1 MTAYAPVVRGRESAS
16 AAHDLHEIAP
26 EPRLP
31 EAGTDVV
38 LVGNSN
44 VGKSALFNALTGTY
58 VTVSNYPGTT
68 VEVSTGSAIL
78 EGHRTPVTD
87 TPGVASFL
95 PFSEDERVTR
105 DILLSKSHRAVVL
118 VGDAKNLERTLLL
131 GVQLAEMDLPFVLCL
146 NMMDEAAGR
155 GIAIAAEKLSSRL
168 GVDVVQTVAVRRE
181 GIARLIRALQAPR
194 RGLVRVEYP
203 EAIERAVAA
212 IEPLLPEAPISR
224 RALSLLAACG
234 DETLHGWLEER
245 LPAADL
251 ARLDEIRLK
260 LRRDVGGDVAYVVN
274 RSRLRDARRLANGA
288 ATRRGPEQS
297 RRRWVVRLEELT
309 THGIWGIPI
318 LGAVLYLAYLFVG
331 KLGAGTLVDLLE
343 DGLFGRVISPAAI
356 TAANRWIPWAFLRD
370 LLVGPY
376 GVVTMALAYSLALLL
391 PIVTTF
397 FIAFGILEDT
407 GYLPRLAVM
416 VNRLF
421 KKMGLNGKAVLPMVL
436 GLGCDTMATLTTRI
450 LETPKERLIVILL
463 LALGV
468 PCSAQLT
475 VVLAMLGGVALWATL
490 VWAAVVG
497 GVLVLVGRLASRV
510 LPGRGSDFVLE
521 LPPLRLPRPGNI
533 LVKTLARVEWYLKE
547 AVPLFV
553 VGTLLLFIADR
564 VRLLGLVERLAR
576 PVVSGWLGLPSQT
589 AEAFVVGFLRRD
601 FGAAGLFRLARAGA
615 LDPIQ
620 IVVAMVT
627 ITLFIPCVANFLMI
641 AKERGWKTASAIAAF
656 IFPFA
661 LAVGG
666 ILNAVLRAVPGP
678 WR

>member
-1 MTAYAPVVRGRESAS
+1 VKAGEATLAAREPERL
-16 AAHDLHEIAP
+16 AAVPHLP
-26 EPRLP
+26 EPG
-31 EAGTDVV
+31 ADVV

-44 VGKSALFNALTGTY
+44 VGKSALFNALTGAY

-68 VEVSTGSAIL
+68 VEVTTGSAVL
-78 EGHRTPVTD
+78 DGQRTPLTD
-87 TPGVASFL
+87 TPGIASFF
-95 PFSEDERVTR
+95 PASEDERVTR
-105 DILLSKSHRAVVL
+105 DILLVERHRAVVL

-146 NMMDEAAGR
+146 NMMDEAVER
-155 GIAIAAEKLSSRL
+155 GIAIQAEKLSSRL
-168 GVDVVQTVAVRRE
+168 GVEVVPTVAVRRE
-181 GIARLIRALQAPR
+181 GIARLVRALAAPR
-194 RGLVRVEYP
+194 RGAVLVEYP
-203 EAIERAVAA
+203 VSIERAIAS
-212 IEPLLPEAPISR
+212 IEPLLPQAPISPR
-224 RALSLLAACG
+224 SLALLVACG
-234 DETLHGWLEER
+234 DETLQAWLAER
-245 LPAADL
+245 LEAAGL
-251 ARLDEIRLK
+251 ERLDEIRQK
-260 LRRDVGGDVAYVVN
+260 LRCEIGVDVAYSVN
-274 RSRLRDARRLANGA
+274 RARLLVARRLANGA
-288 ATRRGPEQS
+288 ASRGGTQLS
-297 RRRWVVRLEELT
+297 TRRWVVRLEELT
-309 THGIWGIPI
+309 THPVWGVPI
-318 LGAVLYLAYLFVG
+318 LGAALYLAYVFVG

-356 TAANRWIPWAFLRD
+356 AAANRWIPWQFLRD

-397 FIAFGILEDT
+397 FIAFGVLEDS

-416 VNRLF
+416 VNRVF
-421 KKMGLNGKAVLPMVL
+421 QKMGLNGKAVLPMVL
-436 GLGCDTMATLTTRI
+436 GLGCDTMATMTTRI

-521 LPPLRLPRPGNI
+521 LPPLRLPRIGNI
-533 LVKTLARVEWYLKE
+533 VVKTLARVEWYLKE

-553 VGTLLLFIADR
+553 LGTLLLFFADR
-564 VRLLGLVERLAR
+564 LQLLGFVERLAR

-620 IVVAMVT
+620 IVVSMVV
-627 ITLFIPCVANFLMI
+627 ITLFIPCIANFFMI
-641 AKERGWKTASAIAAF
+641 VKERGWKTAAAIAAF
-656 IFPFA
+656 ILPFT

-666 ILNAVLRAVPGP
+666 LLNAFLRTVPGP

>member
-1 MTAYAPVVRGRESAS
+1 MKAGEATLAAREPGEP
-16 AAHDLHEIAP
+16 AAVSLPP
-26 EPRLP
+26 EP
-31 EAGTDVV
+31 GNDVV

-44 VGKSALFNALTGTY
+44 VGKSALFNALTGAY

-68 VEVSTGSAIL
+68 VEVTTGSAVL
-78 EGHRTPVTD
+78 DGQRTPVTD
-87 TPGVASFL
+87 TPGIASFL
-95 PFSEDERVTR
+95 PSSEDERVTR
-105 DILLSKSHRAVVL
+105 DILLVERHRAVVL

-146 NMMDEAAGR
+146 NMMDEAAER
-155 GIAIAAEKLSSRL
+155 GIAIQAEKLSSRL
-168 GVDVVQTVAVRRE
+168 GVEVVSTVAVRRE
-181 GIARLIRALQAPR
+181 GIARLVRALAAPR
-194 RGLVRVEYP
+194 RGALLVEYP
-203 EAIERAVAA
+203 DAIERALAA
-212 IEPLLPEAPISR
+212 SEPLLPPAPISPR
-224 RALSLLAACG
+224 SLSLMAICG
-234 DETLHGWLEER
+234 DETLKDWLRER
-245 LPAADL
+245 MSAAAL
-251 ARLDEIRLK
+251 ARLDEIREK
-260 LRRDVGGDVAYVVN
+260 LRREIGADIPYAVN
-274 RSRLRDARRLANGA
+274 RARLRVARRLANGA
-288 ATRRGPEQS
+288 ASRGSPQLS
-297 RRRWVVRLEELT
+297 TRRWVVRLEELT
-309 THGIWGIPI
+309 THPVWGVPI
-318 LGAVLYLAYLFVG
+318 LGAALYLAYLFVG

-343 DGLFGRVISPAAI
+343 DRLFGGVINPAAI
-356 TAANRWIPWAFLRD
+356 AAANRWIPWLFLRD

-376 GVVTMALAYSLALLL
+376 GVITMALAYSLALLL

-397 FIAFGILEDT
+397 FIAFGVLEDS

-416 VNRLF
+416 VNRVF
-421 KKMGLNGKAVLPMVL
+421 QKMGLNGKAVLPMVL
-436 GLGCDTMATLTTRI
+436 GLGCGTMATMTTRI

-521 LPPLRLPRPGNI
+521 LPPLRLPRIGNI
-533 LVKTLARVEWYLKE
+533 VVKTLARVEWYLKE

-553 VGTLLLFIADR
+553 LGTLLLFFADR
-564 VRLLGLVERLAR
+564 LHLLGFVERLAR

-627 ITLFIPCVANFLMI
+627 ITLFIPCIASFFMI
-641 AKERGWKTASAIAAF
+641 VKERGWKTAAAIAAF
-656 IFPFA
+656 ILPFT

-666 ILNAVLRAVPGP
+666 VLNTFLRAVPGP

>member
-1 MTAYAPVVRGRESAS
+1 
-16 AAHDLHEIAP
+16 
-26 EPRLP
+26 
-31 EAGTDVV
+31 
-38 LVGNSN
+38 
-44 VGKSALFNALTGTY
+44 
-58 VTVSNYPGTT
+58 
-68 VEVSTGSAIL
+68 
-78 EGHRTPVTD
+78 
-87 TPGVASFL
+87 
-95 PFSEDERVTR
+95 
-105 DILLSKSHRAVVL
+105 
-118 VGDAKNLERTLLL
+118 
-131 GVQLAEMDLPFVLCL
+131 
-146 NMMDEAAGR
+146 
-155 GIAIAAEKLSSRL
+155 
-168 GVDVVQTVAVRRE
+168 
-181 GIARLIRALQAPR
+181 
-194 RGLVRVEYP
+194 
-203 EAIERAVAA
+203 
-212 IEPLLPEAPISR
+212 
-224 RALSLLAACG
+224 
-234 DETLHGWLEER
+234 
-245 LPAADL
+245 
-251 ARLDEIRLK
+251 
-260 LRRDVGGDVAYVVN
+260 
-274 RSRLRDARRLANGA
+274 
-288 ATRRGPEQS
+288 
-297 RRRWVVRLEELT
+297 
-309 THGIWGIPI
+309 
-318 LGAVLYLAYLFVG
+318 
-331 KLGAGTLVDLLE
+331 
-343 DGLFGRVISPAAI
+343 
-356 TAANRWIPWAFLRD
+356 
-370 LLVGPY
+370 
-376 GVVTMALAYSLALLL
+376 
-391 PIVTTF
+391 
-397 FIAFGILEDT
+397 
-407 GYLPRLAVM
+407 M

-553 VGTLLLFIADR
+553 LGTLLLFIADR
-564 VRLLGLVERLAR
+564 LLLLGLVERLAR

>member
-1 MTAYAPVVRGRESAS
+1 VKAGEATLAALEPGELAAAPRVPES
-16 AAHDLHEIAP
+16 
-26 EPRLP
+26 
-31 EAGTDVV
+31 GTDVV

-44 VGKSALFNALTGTY
+44 VGKSALFNALTGAY

-68 VEVSTGSAIL
+68 VEVTTGSAVL
-78 EGHRTPVTD
+78 DGQRTPVTD
-87 TPGVASFL
+87 TPGIASFL
-95 PFSEDERVTR
+95 PSSEDERVTR
-105 DILLSKSHRAVVL
+105 DILLVERHRAVVL

-146 NMMDEAAGR
+146 NMMDEAAER
-155 GIAIAAEKLSSRL
+155 GIAIQAEELSSRL
-168 GVDVVQTVAVRRE
+168 GVEVVSTVAVRRE
-181 GIARLIRALQAPR
+181 GIARLVRALAAPR
-194 RGLVRVEYP
+194 HGAVLVGYP
-203 EAIERAVAA
+203 GPIERALAA
-212 IEPLLPEAPISR
+212 SEPLLPPAPISAR
-224 RALSLLAACG
+224 SLALMAICG
-234 DETLHGWLEER
+234 DETLKDWLRER
-245 LPAADL
+245 MSAVAL
-251 ARLDEIRLK
+251 ARLDEIREK
-260 LRRDVGGDVAYVVN
+260 LRREIGADVPYAVHRARGRV
-274 RSRLRDARRLANGA
+274 ARRLANGA
-288 ATRRGPEQS
+288 ASRGATQLS
-297 RRRWVVRLEELT
+297 TRRWVVRLEELT
-309 THGIWGIPI
+309 THPVWGVPI
-318 LGAVLYLAYLFVG
+318 LGAALYIAYLFVG

-343 DGLFGRVISPAAI
+343 NRLFGGVINPAAI
-356 TAANRWIPWAFLRD
+356 VAANRWIPWLFLRD

-376 GVVTMALAYSLALLL
+376 GVITMALAYSLALLL

-397 FIAFGILEDT
+397 FIAFGVLEDS

-416 VNRLF
+416 VNRVF
-421 KKMGLNGKAVLPMVL
+421 QKMGLNGKAVLPMVL
-436 GLGCDTMATLTTRI
+436 GLGCGTMATMTTRI

-490 VWAAVVG
+490 VWAAVIG
-497 GVLVLVGRLASRV
+497 GVLLVVGRLASRV

-521 LPPLRLPRPGNI
+521 LPPLRLPRIGNI
-533 LVKTLARVEWYLKE
+533 VVKTLARVEWYLKE

-553 VGTLLLFIADR
+553 LGTLLLFFADR
-564 VRLLGLVERLAR
+564 LHLLGFVERVAR

-627 ITLFIPCVANFLMI
+627 ITLFIPCIASFFMI
-641 AKERGWKTASAIAAF
+641 VKERGWKTAAAIAAF
-656 IFPFA
+656 ILPFT

-666 ILNAVLRAVPGP
+666 LLNAFLRAVPGP

>member
-1 MTAYAPVVRGRESAS
+1 VRGARPVAAAADSAELAAVSPPESS
-16 AAHDLHEIAP
+16 
-26 EPRLP
+26 
-31 EAGTDVV
+31 GDVV

-44 VGKSALFNALTGTY
+44 VGKSALFNALTGAY

-68 VEVSTGSAIL
+68 VEVTRGSAVL
-78 EGHRTPVTD
+78 DGQRTRVTD

-95 PFSEDERVTR
+95 PSSEDERVTR
-105 DILLSKSHRAVVL
+105 DILFGGRHRAVVL

-131 GVQLAEMDLPFVLCL
+131 AVQLSEMGLPFVLCL
-146 NMMDEAAGR
+146 NMMDEAAER
-155 GIAIAAEKLSSRL
+155 GIAIQAEKLSAGL
-168 GVDVVQTVAVRRE
+168 GVEVVPTVAVRRE
-181 GIARLIRALQAPR
+181 GIARLVRALASPR
-194 RGLVRVEYP
+194 RGAALVEYP
-203 EAIERAVAA
+203 DSIERAIAS
-212 IEPLLPEAPISR
+212 IEPFLPQAPVSPR
-224 RALSLLAACG
+224 SLAVLVACG
-234 DETLHGWLEER
+234 DETLYAWLVER
-245 LPAADL
+245 MEVSDL
-251 ARLDEIRLK
+251 RRLDEIREK
-260 LRRDVGGDVAYVVN
+260 LRREMGADIAYAVN
-274 RSRLRDARRLANGA
+274 RARVRVARRLTNGA
-288 ATRRGPEQS
+288 ASRRGPQLS
-297 RRRWVVRLEELT
+297 QRLWVVRLEELT
-309 THGIWGIPI
+309 THPVWGVPI
-318 LGAVLYLAYLFVG
+318 LGIALYLAYLFVG

-343 DGLFGRVISPAAI
+343 DRLFGGLISPAAI
-356 TAANRWIPWAFLRD
+356 AAANRWIPWQFLRD

-397 FIAFGILEDT
+397 FIAFGILEDS

-416 VNRLF
+416 VNRVF
-421 KKMGLNGKAVLPMVL
+421 QKMGLNGKAVLPMVL
-436 GLGCDTMATLTTRI
+436 GLGCDTMATMTTRI

-490 VWAAVVG
+490 VWAAVIG
-497 GVLVLVGRLASRV
+497 GVLVLVGRLASHV

-521 LPPLRLPRPGNI
+521 LPPLRLPRVGNI
-533 LVKTLARVEWYLKE
+533 VVKTLARVEWYLKE

-553 VGTLLLFIADR
+553 VGTLLLFFADR
-564 VRLLGLVERLAR
+564 LHMLGFLERLAR

-627 ITLFIPCVANFLMI
+627 ITLFIPCIANFFMI
-641 AKERGWKTASAIAAF
+641 VKERGWKTAIAIAAF
-656 IFPFA
+656 ILPFT
-661 LAVGG
+661 LLVGG
-666 ILNAVLRAVPGP
+666 ALNAFLRAVPGP